1 MYYFFF
7 LALNC
12 NCFGFGTSAD
22 AFWWMR
28 MTVWLVMIQNTIVSG
43 LLHFEIFSLQ
53 LQGLTLFGVK
63 IIVSIFFFTSI
74 NYELFFS

>member
-1 MYYFFF
+1 MDENDRVVGHDSKY
-7 LALNC
+7 NC
-12 NCFGFGTSAD
+12 KWTFDF
-22 AFWWMR
+22 
-28 MTVWLVMIQNTIVSG
+28 
-43 LLHFEIFSLQ
+43 FEIFSLQ